1 MRWAII
7 FAILLVAVVPVAAL
21 ADITGKPRV
30 IDGDTIEIH
39 GQRIRL
45 HSIDAPES
53 RQTCVADGERW
64 RCGQKAAFALTD
76 FIGDW
81 PVRCEGQGTDRY
93 GRTIAT
99 CYVRGEDI
107 ERWMVLNGW
116 ALAYRKFSTDYV
128 AEEQVAREA
137 RRGLWRGEFVPPWAW
152 RRGVRLGQLSAY
164 PDEAEQ
170 LSPAPA
176 QPEVAVCCKICR
188 KGKAC
193 GNSCIARWMTC
204 HKPPGCAC
212 NAY

>member
-1 MRWAII
+1 MLRTIAV
-7 FAILLVAVVPVAAL
+7 LVALLPPVAF
-21 ADITGKPRV
+21 ADMTGPARV
-30 IDGDTIEIH
+30 IDGDTLEIA
-39 GQRIRL
+39 GERIRL
-45 HSIDAPES
+45 HGIDAPES
-53 RQTCVADGERW
+53 RQTCIASGERW
-64 RCGQKAAFALTD
+64 SCGQKAEFALTD

-107 ERWMVLNGW
+107 EAWMVVNGW
-116 ALAYRKFSTDYV
+116 ALAYRRYSDDYV
-128 AEEQVAREA
+128 DEEAIAQDAQA
-137 RRGLWRGEFVPPWAW
+137 GIWRGEFVPPWEW
-152 RRGVRLGQLSAY
+152 RRGVRLSSAA
-164 PDEAEQ
+164 PDEAGQ

-193 GNSCIARWMTC
+193 GNSCIARWKTC

-212 NAY
+212 DAN